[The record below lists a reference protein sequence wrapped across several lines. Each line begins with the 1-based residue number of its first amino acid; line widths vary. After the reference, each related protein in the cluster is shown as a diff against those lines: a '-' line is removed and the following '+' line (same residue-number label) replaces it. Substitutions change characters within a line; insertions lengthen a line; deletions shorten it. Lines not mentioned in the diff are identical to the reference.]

1 MNKIES
7 RKGHRKEGTDKKRF
21 LNSRMKNYK
30 KKWIR
35 KKLSDV

>member
-7 RKGHRKEGTDKKRF
+7 RKGYRKEGTDKKRF